1 MEVKLSNMEFED
13 GSLIKAL
20 ASCNGYKFDIKRDDN
35 YLSESWNIFVRS
47 FRPEETF
54 CTKEE
59 KAILNFLLENYKKTD
74 ITIKKDL
81 EKHQELQAIKKRNI
95 EKELLQAIEN
105 IKQYPDLVEKYLKI

>member
-1 MEVKLSNMEFED
+1 MEVKLSNMKFED
-13 GSLIKAL
+13 GSLMEGL
-20 ASCNGYKFDIKRDDN
+20 ASCNGYKFYFKRNGD
-35 YLSESWNIFVRS
+35 YLSEGWNIFVRS

-81 EKHQELQAIKKRNI
+81 EKYNELQAIKKRNR
-95 EKELLQAIEN
+95 ENELLQAIEN
-105 IKQYPDLVEKYLKI
+105 IKQYPELMEKYLK